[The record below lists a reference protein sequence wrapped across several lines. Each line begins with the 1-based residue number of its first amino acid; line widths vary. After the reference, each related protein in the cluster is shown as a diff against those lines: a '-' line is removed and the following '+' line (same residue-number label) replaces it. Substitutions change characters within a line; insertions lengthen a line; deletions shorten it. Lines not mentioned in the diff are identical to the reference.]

1 MHGDLALADQHVIST
16 VAANSRLEDPRP
28 ITPLFLFLFLNPT
41 RQERRVRIP
50 PPPLALA
57 LLLNLGLVDDPVLA
71 ELAVDRN
78 DLWQLGE
85 GDEHPLEVAKVVE
98 AGLDCLDDLVGGARG
113 GVLF

>member
-1 MHGDLALADQHVIST
+1 M
-16 VAANSRLEDPRP
+16 PRRSSSHR
-28 ITPLFLFLFLNPT
+28 PLFPFSQPKPPRT
-41 RQERRVRIP
+41 PSPHP

-57 LLLNLGLVDDPVLA
+57 LLLNLSLLDEPVLA

-113 GVLF
+113 GALF

>member
-1 MHGDLALADQHVIST
+1 MLPIVASKILVPSPPFSFFST
-16 VAANSRLEDPRP
+16 QAAKNAESA
-28 ITPLFLFLFLNPT
+28 T
-41 RQERRVRIP
+41 
-50 PPPLALA
+50 PPPLVLA
-57 LLLNLGLVDDPVLA
+57 LLLNLSLLDEPVLA

-113 GVLF
+113 GALF